1 MWASHKP
8 DHRDPRAPR
17 DHKVPVGAQ
26 GATGATGTKGTT
38 SAPPRNRSKE
48 EVVLAAPRDLANG
61 LEDPYF
67 THLIVNAWN
76 SLSKLDN
83 NLVPQPELAES
94 WESNDDATV
103 WTIKLRS
110 GITFQDGEVFDAGAV
125 AANIERYVQI
135 SPRSSRYFSY
145 TKERAMGEFEKV
157 EAVDASTVRLTLG
170 RPRPALP
177 NTMSKL
183 LLGDVLTGLL
193 YGRGELQCAAGERR
207 PVQDRRVE
215 EGRAPDAGGL

>member
-1 MWASHKP
+1 MLSRYTMQRRGLAIVAAGLLAAACG
-8 DHRDPRAPR
+8 DPTVRYVGEPQAGP
-17 DHKVPVGAQ
+17 PGPAGPEGPQGAVGAQ
-26 GATGATGTKGTT
+26 GATGATGAKGTT

-110 GITFQDGEVFDAGAV
+110 GITFQDGEVFDAGRRGR
-125 AANIERYVQI
+125 EY
-135 SPRSSRYFSY
+135 
-145 TKERAMGEFEKV
+145 RALR
-157 EAVDASTVRLTLG
+157 ADQ
-170 RPRPALP
+170 PAQLA
-177 NTMSKL
+177 L
-183 LLGDVLTGLL
+183 LLLYQGAGD
-193 YGRGELQCAAGERR
+193 GR
-207 PVQDRRVE
+207 V
-215 EGRAPDAGGL
+215 